1 MIMEKR
7 GVVQND
13 VQFSYVKKFC
23 FIDTEMYMYK
33 EKKEKNKR
41 TFIFWWYLNMHI
53 DDTKVI
59 IFWLE

>member
-13 VQFSYVKKFC
+13 VQFSFVKKFC

-33 EKKEKNKR
+33 GKKEKNKC
-41 TFIFWWYLNMHI
+41 TFF
-53 DDTKVI
+53 
-59 IFWLE
+59 F